1 MYNIRTEKLN
11 ESGELIAAVK
21 TSATRLCPGAL
32 EIWAVLAGSIV
43 TTLVA
48 SSLANW
54 AFSEQ
59 TQLLSAI
66 SFTGALVWIYGILLA
81 GNGRKALLRL
91 ALVIGIVVLA
101 ASGNTDLLAASF
113 LAHALAAAQVSSELS
128 IRQEKVALL
137 AWTGASLTL
146 AVLTLVGLS

>member
-11 ESGELIAAVK
+11 ESGKLISVVK

-43 TTLVA
+43 TAVIA
-48 SSLANW
+48 SLLANW

-81 GNGRKALLRL
+81 GSGRKALLRL

-113 LAHALAAAQVSSELS
+113 LAHGLAAAQVSSELS

>member
-11 ESGELIAAVK
+11 ESGELISVVK

-43 TTLVA
+43 TAVIA
-48 SSLANW
+48 SLLANW

-66 SFTGALVWIYGILLA
+66 SFAGALVWIYGILLA
-81 GNGRKALLRL
+81 GSGRKALLRL

-113 LAHALAAAQVSSELS
+113 LAHGLAAAQVSSELS

>member
-11 ESGELIAAVK
+11 ESGELIAVIK

-43 TTLVA
+43 TTVVA
-48 SSLANW
+48 SLLANW

-81 GNGRKALLRL
+81 GSGRKALLRL

>member
-81 GNGRKALLRL
+81 GSGRKALLRL

>member
-1 MYNIRTEKLN
+1 MN
-11 ESGELIAAVK
+11 ESGKLISAVK

-43 TTLVA
+43 TAVIA

-66 SFTGALVWIYGILLA
+66 SFTAALVWIYGILLA
-81 GNGRKALLRL
+81 GSGRKALLRL

-101 ASGNTDLLAASF
+101 ASGNTDLIAASF
-113 LAHALAAAQVSSELS
+113 LAHGLATAQVSSELS

>member
-11 ESGELIAAVK
+11 ESGELISVVK

-43 TTLVA
+43 TAVIA
-48 SSLANW
+48 SLLANW

-81 GNGRKALLRL
+81 GSGRKALLRL

-113 LAHALAAAQVSSELS
+113 LAHGLAAAQVSSELS

>member
-11 ESGELIAAVK
+11 ESGKLISVVK
-21 TSATRLCPGAL
+21 TSVTRLCPGAL

-43 TTLVA
+43 TAVIA
-48 SSLANW
+48 SLLANW

-81 GNGRKALLRL
+81 GSGRKALLRL

-113 LAHALAAAQVSSELS
+113 LAHGLAAAQVSSELS

-137 AWTGASLTL
+137 VWTGASLTL

>member
-11 ESGELIAAVK
+11 ESGKLIAVVK

-43 TTLVA
+43 TTVVA
-48 SSLANW
+48 SLLANW

-59 TQLLSAI
+59 MQLLSAI

-81 GNGRKALLRL
+81 GGGRKALLRL

>member
-1 MYNIRTEKLN
+1 MYNVRTEKLN
-11 ESGELIAAVK
+11 ESGKLISAVK

-43 TTLVA
+43 TAVIA

-66 SFTGALVWIYGILLA
+66 SFTAALVWIYGILLA
-81 GNGRKALLRL
+81 GSGRKALLRL

-113 LAHALAAAQVSSELS
+113 LAQGLAAAQVSSELS

>member
-43 TTLVA
+43 TTVVA
-48 SSLANW
+48 SLLANW

-81 GNGRKALLRL
+81 GSGRKALLRL

>member
-1 MYNIRTEKLN
+1 MYNIHTEELN
-11 ESGELIAAVK
+11 ESGELISVVK
-21 TSATRLCPGAL
+21 TSASRLCPGAL

-43 TTLVA
+43 TMVIA

-81 GNGRKALLRL
+81 GSGRKALLRL
-91 ALVIGIVVLA
+91 ALVIGIVVFA

-113 LAHALAAAQVSSELS
+113 LAHALAATQVSSELS

-137 AWTGASLTL
+137 AWTGTSLTL